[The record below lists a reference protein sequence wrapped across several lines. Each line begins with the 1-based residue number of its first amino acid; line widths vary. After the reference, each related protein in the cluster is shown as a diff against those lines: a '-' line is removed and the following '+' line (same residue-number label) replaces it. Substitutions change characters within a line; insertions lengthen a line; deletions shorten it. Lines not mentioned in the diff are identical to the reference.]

1 MKNSQTGRTMI
12 EMIGVLAIIG
22 IISIGAL
29 AGYTQAVLKYQITK
43 TGDEILALSQSI
55 YKTCK
60 IFGSYEDCFEKD
72 PEDTILD
79 RLQKLGIETP
89 ASNPFGGVYAVESTI
104 TGFRIQA
111 SGITEL
117 DGCEQLKIDAGLWPN
132 ANAGDCDTMEGG
144 TIDSPIYTLP
154 IDF

>member
-22 IISIGAL
+22 IIAIGAL

-60 IFGSYEDCFEKD
+60 IFGGYEDCLTRD
-72 PEDTILD
+72 PE
-79 RLQKLGIETP
+79 QLGIEIP
-89 ASNPFGGVYAVESTI
+89 ESNPFGGVYAVESTD

-111 SGITEL
+111 SSITEL

-132 ANAGDCDTMEGG
+132 ANAGECETMEGG
-144 TIDSPIYTLP
+144 TIESPLYTLP
-154 IDF
+154 INFD